1 MEGGH
6 SSEVPVAR
14 ESPAGLSLANKTPK
28 DYKVTVVQQPERISS
43 RAMSYENRLTSIV
56 DVHRFSAKEPRSSPA
71 RNTIIQCA
79 DSGDRSW

>member
-43 RAMSYENRLTSIV
+43 RAMSSYFNCRRAPILCKGASLI
-56 DVHRFSAKEPRSSPA
+56 PR
-71 RNTIIQCA
+71 
-79 DSGDRSW
+79 